1 MAVLARRL
9 AANVD
14 GEFFVDSSCIDCDAC
29 RQIAPA
35 IFEARDGYSA
45 VVRQP
50 QTDEDVLAAQK
61 ALVSCPTGSIGDAA
75 KRPLGDAIAAYP
87 DLVADNVYFC
97 GFTSEDSFGA
107 WSYLVVRPSGNVLID
122 SPRFTE
128 QLARNIE
135 QLGGVSLML
144 LTHRDDV
151 ADHAKF
157 RERFGCER
165 VLHRDDVTRA
175 TSSVERQPS
184 GRERVRIDDD
194 FVMIRSRDTREVT
207 RCISIATR
215 SSSRAITSPSSPR
228 RGHLYAFRDACWYSW
243 PEQIASMESMLDLRF
258 EHVLP
263 GHGRAAHASADEMSA
278 QS

>member
-1 MAVLARRL
+1 M
-9 AANVD
+9 
-14 GEFFVDSSCIDCDAC
+14 
-29 RQIAPA
+29 
-35 IFEARDGYSA
+35 
-45 VVRQP
+45 
-50 QTDEDVLAAQK
+50 
-61 ALVSCPTGSIGDAA
+61 
-75 KRPLGDAIAAYP
+75 
-87 DLVADNVYFC
+87 
-97 GFTSEDSFGA
+97 
-107 WSYLVVRPSGNVLID
+107 RPSGNVLID

-175 TSSVERQPS
+175 TSSVERQPA

-194 FVMIRSRDTREVT
+194 FVMIPVPGHTRGHSAYLYRDSFLFTGDHL
-207 RCISIATR
+207 AW
-215 SSSRAITSPSSPR
+215 SPR

-278 QS
+278 QLRACVAWMRRR